1 MLKNPDGGH
10 FVNVNFI
17 VQVHNRIHLADLMR
31 NLRKISDIS
40 RISRVKMK
48 TF

>member
-1 MLKNPDGGH
+1 
-10 FVNVNFI
+10 